1 MSDIRVAEFWPAL
14 KARLTTLRMDTLLY
28 GAGRIYHV
36 TEDFADPEG
45 AENVAWGRLVIIP
58 VTLLWQSFK
67 QEAPGATRAVDFM
80 LRAEVNDFENP
91 NYDVS
96 DNLEA
101 IHEECYTQLEFWTP
115 QGFERMV
122 TAFMVYRTSPPQ
134 VLPQWDEGRHLW
146 MMSADYR
153 FEAAAVGQT
162 P

>member
-1 MSDIRVAEFWPAL
+1 MSDVRVAEFWPAL
-14 KARLTTLRMDTLLY
+14 KTRLATSRMTELLY
-28 GAGRIYHV
+28 GTGRIYHV
-36 TEDFADPEG
+36 TDDFSDAEG
-45 AENVAWGRLVIIP
+45 AESAAWGRVVIIP
-58 VTLLWQSFK
+58 VTLLWQSLK
-67 QEAPGATRAVDFM
+67 QDAPGATRAVDFM
-80 LRAEVNDFENP
+80 LRAEVNDLGSSS
-91 NYDVS
+91 YDPT

-115 QGFERMV
+115 VGFERMV

-134 VLPQWDEGRHLW
+134 GLPMWDEGRHLW